1 MEQVFSL
8 ALLILISILPALL
21 LLWFFEKQD
30 KGEKEPRSLKNKVFF
45 WGVFSMI
52 IAAAI
57 ELNAEW
63 LIPDGINF
71 WVYTLIV
78 AFVTTA
84 MVEEGLKFWIV
95 KRVAWPHKKFNEV
108 MDGITYAV
116 IAGLGFAVLEN
127 LLFVISGGFQ
137 IGILRALL
145 AVPAHALFSGI
156 MGYYIGRAKF
166 EKTPWD
172 ARNALW
178 KGFGLAVL
186 YHGLYDFFLLSG
198 SWLWICVVPLMILMI
213 VHLKHLINQARYE
226 DKVQKRPPAILNFFR
241 GLRIVSATTLVV
253 VGVLHFVGTIM
264 LVKDG
269 SPAAWTWR
277 YTPIDILY
285 SGIIA
290 LILFFIAFLLI
301 RKKKVAKNLQNKEK
315 MV

>member
-1 MEQVFSL
+1 MEQAFSL
-8 ALLILISILPALL
+8 ALLILISILPALF

-30 KGEKEPRSLKNKVFF
+30 KGEKEPRHLKNKVFF

-63 LIPDGINF
+63 LIPKNINF
-71 WVYTLIV
+71 WVYI
-78 AFVTTA
+78 FIISFITTA
-84 MVEEGLKFWIV
+84 VVEEGLKFWIV
-95 KRVAWPHKKFNEV
+95 KRIAWPHKKFNEI

-127 LLFVISGGFQ
+127 LFFVIQGGIQ
-137 IGILRALL
+137 IGILRAFL

-156 MGYYIGRAKF
+156 MGYYIGHAKF

-198 SWLWICVVPLMILMI
+198 SWLWICVIPLMILMI
-213 VHLKHLINQARYE
+213 VQLKNLVNKARYE
-226 DKVQKRPPAILNFFR
+226 DKVQKRPPARFSFLR
-241 GLRIVSATTLVV
+241 GLRIVSATILVV
-253 VGVLHFVGTIM
+253 VGVTHFIGTII
-264 LVKDG
+264 LVKNG
-269 SPAAWTWR
+269 SPAAWAWR

-290 LILFFIAFLLI
+290 LILFLIAFLLI
-301 RKKKVAKNLQNKEK
+301 RKKKVAE
-315 MV
+315 